1 MEKKDLLL
9 KKHIP
14 QHHTH
19 SKYKENVLCQK
30 AEWLKYLKIQEAIDD
45 FESELFLI
53 TVNKVIHINLRDSE
67 PLWCCTCII
76 YFVYNKSLL
85 IIIIIIICSSDIK
98 HFRLHA
104 GCIWDFS
111 YLGFFVWSRC
121 GTHVGD
127 SELGSSVEYCQQ
139 LLTSCNEPRQPP
151 RSHWRTCQQG
161 ISLSHSLLLCALFH
175 FTVYFIH

>member
-9 KKHIP
+9 KKKHIP

-30 AEWLKYLKIQEAIDD
+30 PEWLKYLKIQEAIDD
-45 FESELFLI
+45 FESKLFLI
-53 TVNKVIHINLRDSE
+53 KVNKVIHVNLRDSE
-67 PLWCCTCII
+67 PLWRCTWII

-85 IIIIIIICSSDIK
+85 IIIIIICSNDIK

-111 YLGFFVWSRC
+111 YLGFFC
-121 GTHVGD
+121 L
-127 SELGSSVEYCQQ
+127 E
-139 LLTSCNEPRQPP
+139 
-151 RSHWRTCQQG
+151 
-161 ISLSHSLLLCALFH
+161 
-175 FTVYFIH
+175 